1 MELDGGVRLLL
12 RRMRWIV
19 QLDGGGCLV
28 GGPNPA
34 GLGELQGSH
43 CPTPLCGLCLVA
55 CEWKA
60 SGDCGS
66 DGGNMSSPP

>member
-12 RRMRWIV
+12 RRIRWIV

-28 GGPNPA
+28 DGPNA

-43 CPTPLCGLCLVA
+43 CPPLCLCLV
-55 CEWKA
+55 CE
-60 SGDCGS
+60 
-66 DGGNMSSPP
+66 